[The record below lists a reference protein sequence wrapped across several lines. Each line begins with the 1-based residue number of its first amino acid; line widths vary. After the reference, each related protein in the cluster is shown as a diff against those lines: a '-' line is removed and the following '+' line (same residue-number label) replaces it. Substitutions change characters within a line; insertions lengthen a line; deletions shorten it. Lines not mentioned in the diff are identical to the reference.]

1 MTMPVPSGNNVMAT
15 MYLQTGKSSLMQRMA
30 SPRGGVA
37 IPVSTKG
44 DKIMKNGAGSTMHS
58 NQASTMAATQT
69 LHGTMRNTNSSPFR
83 DTIARGMVTGVGLL
97 GK

>member
-1 MTMPVPSGNNVMAT
+1 MSTSGQDKQNTGGNGLNMTMPVPSGNNVMAT

-58 NQASTMAATQT
+58 N
-69 LHGTMRNTNSSPFR
+69 
-83 DTIARGMVTGVGLL
+83 
-97 GK
+97 